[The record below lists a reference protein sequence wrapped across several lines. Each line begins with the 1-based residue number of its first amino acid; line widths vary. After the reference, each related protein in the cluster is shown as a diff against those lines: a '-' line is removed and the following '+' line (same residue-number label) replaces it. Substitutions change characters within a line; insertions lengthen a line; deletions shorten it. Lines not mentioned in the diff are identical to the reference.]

1 MSQDQDGVSPTVDE
15 LADSLP
21 PPLLRLIEALAAV
34 VEERDW
40 LARQRRGA
48 ASAPGDERCA
58 EDSDGDHDRDDHR
71 PRVAR
76 APLAAGAGVGQ
87 MLDDH
92 GDGS

>member
-1 MSQDQDGVSPTVDE
+1 MGQDQDGVSPTLDE

-34 VEERDW
+34 AEERDW
-40 LARQRRGA
+40 LACQRREA
-48 ASAPGDERCA
+48 ASVPGDERRA

-71 PRVAR
+71 PQVAR
-76 APLAAGAGVGQ
+76 APSAAGTGVGQ
-87 MLDDH
+87 VLDDH